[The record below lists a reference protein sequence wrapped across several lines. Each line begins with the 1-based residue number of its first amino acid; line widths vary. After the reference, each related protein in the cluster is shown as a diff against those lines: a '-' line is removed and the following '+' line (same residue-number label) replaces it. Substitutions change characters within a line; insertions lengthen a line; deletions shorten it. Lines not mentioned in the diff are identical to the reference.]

1 MLSPGS
7 KGWINK
13 YFDLVKNNEFSLHV
27 KRPKELRKL
36 HFIHL
41 TLANS
46 GIPFGFPTEL
56 IFAKNLDDSE
66 WTHEEKLKLL
76 LFESHLFVYLQVHK
90 KKEFNA
96 DAFIESLNAF
106 YAHHNASSIKRIF
119 KVFIKESQE
128 SRIESILAERVNIKV
143 NYLENKWWVNSL
155 SNVFSYLDVV
165 LFDDFIHKKQDQALK
180 SYSVYAKNALTAI
193 TLSAYSDGSIEEQEK
208 DLFNLFLASAHL
220 DDEDRDKVKSR
231 FKHGA
236 ELDDFS
242 GFVKDHWLL
251 KRFLLDVSILTV
263 LSDEELVDSEMEFLE
278 GLVEHLEIPEHELE
292 ENLSIIENFLLKTQD
307 ELVFMKDSPSYEKV
321 YSSLSR
327 RWSKILTRNKD
338 KLAVELKQSKELVSL
353 ITKSTT
359 EELTKEEKEL
369 VKTQFKD
376 IAKSIP
382 SLAIFMLPGGA
393 ILLPVVLKIMPDLI
407 PSAFKENEIEEHKD
421 EETPPL
427 NQSE

>member
-1 MLSPGS
+1 
-7 KGWINK
+7 
-13 YFDLVKNNEFSLHV
+13 
-27 KRPKELRKL
+27 
-36 HFIHL
+36 
-41 TLANS
+41 
-46 GIPFGFPTEL
+46 
-56 IFAKNLDDSE
+56 
-66 WTHEEKLKLL
+66 
-76 LFESHLFVYLQVHK
+76 
-90 KKEFNA
+90 
-96 DAFIESLNAF
+96 
-106 YAHHNASSIKRIF
+106 
-119 KVFIKESQE
+119 
-128 SRIESILAERVNIKV
+128 
-143 NYLENKWWVNSL
+143 
-155 SNVFSYLDVV
+155 
-165 LFDDFIHKKQDQALK
+165 
-180 SYSVYAKNALTAI
+180 
-193 TLSAYSDGSIEEQEK
+193 
-208 DLFNLFLASAHL
+208 
-220 DDEDRDKVKSR
+220 
-231 FKHGA
+231 
-236 ELDDFS
+236 
-242 GFVKDHWLL
+242 
-251 KRFLLDVSILTV
+251 V